1 SEASTR
7 PRLARRK
14 AGVPRAISSGAGGSP
29 DISSFV
35 LFEGAQ
41 GEGGN
46 AGVLDQTAPAQIRQV
61 DDGGGL
67 VDLRAQ
73 LIDQLRGGEEGAAGG
88 DQIIHQQHLGAVGEG
103 IAIDRKSTRL

>member
-1 SEASTR
+1 MPKITSEARTR

-14 AGVPRAISSGAGGSP
+14 AGVPQAISSGAGGSP

-73 LIDQLRGGEEGAAGG
+73 LIDQLRGGEEGEIGRASCRER
-88 DQIIHQQHLGAVGEG
+88 V
-103 IAIDRKSTRL
+103 